1 MPAAVEL
8 EVSNKPGPTSQF
20 RTGALL
26 PPPVGR
32 HVASTASDL
41 ACESAGARRL
51 EMPRLGAETSP
62 LSLPALPPPP
72 RSTAAPTP
80 PSASAPAAAAVA
92 MELFPD
98 GAHVRLRSRVHG
110 TYLHADA
117 DGEGV
122 STSSQR
128 ASLNGAW
135 AVHRLGRGGEDGG
148 AASASASAYVLL
160 RSAAYGRYLGLWAHP
175 APPLGVVHLPV
186 LRVYEYPEQDDVLWV
201 AVGAADESGDVLLR
215 HGRHATSFLGVNA
228 DSHGSQRAHWVT
240 EAADPSSPSS
250 GELAVPLLLRT
261 FLLLSRPMVLWRT
274 ITYVRADD
282 EGNFDPHPLARR
294 RFIFYGRSVFQLT
307 GVLSILL
314 REWFFGIRLCVRA
327 GSQGR
332 LTPLVIDLPANEQ
345 PMDIVVLTAGSPAL
359 ADSQRTRGTLSNYR
373 HARAH
378 RLALF
383 CSSRA
388 LAQPTWITRAHMWMY
403 NWHFSTEICLRPH
416 TPTRPP
422 PRLKCPSPLSS
433 SPWPCKPNATLLL
446 PPRTTAT
453 ASSSASARRSRS
465 AIGGGA
471 MDFLPD
477 GAHVRLQS
485 LVRGTF
491 LHADEDGRGVSL
503 TGRRETISTAW
514 QAHRVTGEDGN
525 PYVLLLCSAY
535 GRYLAVSPAASPHG
549 HRDRRAFQ
557 NAYNDPHQPD
567 IIWEGVAVGDHVFL
581 MRHGSGCLLRAN
593 GDEQRWVNGL
603 SVDDASNQSTMTHWK
618 VEAIPPRALAP
629 ALPLPTP
636 VSSQFPSLSLP
647 GTALLALIWGWGI
660 N

>member
-1 MPAAVEL
+1 
-8 EVSNKPGPTSQF
+8 
-20 RTGALL
+20 
-26 PPPVGR
+26 
-32 HVASTASDL
+32 
-41 ACESAGARRL
+41 
-51 EMPRLGAETSP
+51 MPRLGAET
-62 LSLPALPPPP
+62 
-72 RSTAAPTP
+72 TAAPTP

-228 DSHGSQRAHWVT
+228 DSHGSQRAHWVV
-240 EAADPSSPSS
+240 EVIAARQKPPILPAPVPVSSP
-250 GELAVPLLLRT
+250 
-261 FLLLSRPMVLWRT
+261 
-274 ITYVRADD
+274 
-282 EGNFDPHPLARR
+282 R

-345 PMDIVVLTAGSPAL
+345 PMDIVVLTAGSPA
-359 ADSQRTRGTLSNYR
+359 
-373 HARAH
+373 
-378 RLALF
+378 
-383 CSSRA
+383 
-388 LAQPTWITRAHMWMY
+388 
-403 NWHFSTEICLRPH
+403 
-416 TPTRPP
+416 
-422 PRLKCPSPLSS
+422 
-433 SPWPCKPNATLLL
+433 
-446 PPRTTAT
+446 TAT

-636 VSSQFPSLSLP
+636 VVHSSRMHNAQFSLFWFPSQQSHGTLLRAIVYVRANNLEDLELNERKDLLFPGRSVFNLRSAIALELKVAYLTITLCIRAGNLGRFVPLTTNLPHDRAPLFIGVLSTGSP
-647 GTALLALIWGWGI
+647 GEHFAYCVL
-660 N
+660 